1 MLDRLFGED
10 GFFGAGAWWII
21 VLFFLF
27 LAFGESWVDIDIM
40 AWIPFLILL
49 LITCSCGGFFGEE
62 DVAASRTLIFVIRL
76 NSKLNLCSRGCC
88 VQLRNNLF
96 TF

>member
-10 GFFGAGAWWII
+10 GFFGCGWVII

-27 LAFGESWVDIDIM
+27 LAFGVCWAELDIC

-49 LITCSCGGFFGEE
+49 LI
-62 DVAASRTLIFVIRL
+62 L
-76 NSKLNLCSRGCC
+76 LCCDGC
-88 VQLRNNLF
+88 F
-96 TF
+96 

>member
-27 LAFGESWVDIDIM
+27 LAFGETWVDIDIM

-49 LITCSCGGFFGEE
+49 LIVCASTGIDGVDDGCG
-62 DVAASRTLIFVIRL
+62 
-76 NSKLNLCSRGCC
+76 CGC
-88 VQLRNNLF
+88 
-96 TF
+96 

>member
-49 LITCSCGGFFGEE
+49 LI
-62 DVAASRTLIFVIRL
+62 LIF
-76 NSKLNLCSRGCC
+76 SK
-88 VQLRNNLF
+88 
-96 TF
+96 

>member
-1 MLDRLFGED
+1 MLDRLFGEG

-40 AWIPFLILL
+40 AWIQFLILL
-49 LITCSCGGFFGEE
+49 LITC
-62 DVAASRTLIFVIRL
+62 
-76 NSKLNLCSRGCC
+76 
-88 VQLRNNLF
+88 
-96 TF
+96 